1 MFLLKTN
8 STYSMVVATKNTL
21 KLWMLINEL
30 DICSIE
36 LLKKN
41 QINF

>member
-21 KLWMLINEL
+21 KLWMHMNEL
-30 DICSIE
+30 DICSLE
-36 LLKKN
+36 LFKKN